1 MLCGRGRNVNDHVEN
16 VTVSHQK
23 RYYNGTSEN
32 WQVNNYQY
40 MFISLKGTIDNQDGQ
55 IGEGDYFT
63 IELDKKLRPN
73 GITDQSIV
81 SAVLPTIVDY
91 S

>member
-1 MLCGRGRNVNDHVEN
+1 M
-16 VTVSHQK
+16 
-23 RYYNGTSEN
+23 
-32 WQVNNYQY
+32 
-40 MFISLKGTIDNQDGQ
+40 DNQDGQ
-55 IGEGDYFT
+55 IREGDYFT

-91 S
+91 SKKSGH